1 MENYIIRAIKG
12 EHTAILYLI
21 EQDEEILY
29 RIAFTYLKNEQD
41 TLDVMQELTYKALK
55 KMHTVKQPEYA
66 RTWLVRVLINCCIDL
81 LKRNVNTVELHESH
95 MSNTPYYNEL
105 TTLLKE
111 LSLSEQQLIYAKY
124 FQQLKNNEIA
134 AIHNIPEGT
143 VKSRIHSI
151 LRKLRKAAGVK
162 EDWL

>member
-1 MENYIIRAIKG
+1 MTNRKNIKTNERFTNFFSLISKEVAISMEEYIIRAIKG

-66 RTWLVRVLINCCIDL
+66 RTWLVRVLINCCNDL
-81 LKRNVNTVELHESH
+81 LKRKLKTIELNEKSH
-95 MSNTPYYNEL
+95 NHYP
-105 TTLLKE
+105 LLQRTNYIIK
-111 LSLSEQQLIYAKY
+111 
-124 FQQLKNNEIA
+124 
-134 AIHNIPEGT
+134 
-143 VKSRIHSI
+143 
-151 LRKLRKAAGVK
+151 
-162 EDWL
+162 